1 LELQSKT
8 REIIYTNEE
17 NIRIDIYLAKGQYC
31 SFSRNRIK
39 ELITQGN
46 ILVNDKK
53 IKASY
58 ILKNGDRI
66 SINIPEQKE
75 LNLQPENIPLDI
87 YFEDEHMMVID
98 KAAGMIVHPTG
109 KVRTGTLVNAIL
121 YHCQGNLPGINGVNR
136 PGIVHRL
143 DKETSGLM
151 MIAKTEL
158 AHHSL
163 TKQIKE
169 RSIVKKYIAL
179 VYGIL
184 KDKAG
189 YIEAPIGRDK
199 NHRNKMSVSNIA
211 SREAKTY
218 FEVIKYFESFTLLLL
233 RLYTGRTHQIRVHL
247 RFIGHPVVGDKL
259 YGIRKEKNNYI
270 SIQRQALHSHYL
282 QFSHPATGQTMS
294 FTSALPDDI
303 KKQLAILYGD

>member
-1 LELQSKT
+1 
-8 REIIYTNEE
+8 
-17 NIRIDIYLAKGQYC
+17 
-31 SFSRNRIK
+31 
-39 ELITQGN
+39 
-46 ILVNDKK
+46 
-53 IKASY
+53 
-58 ILKNGDRI
+58 
-66 SINIPEQKE
+66 
-75 LNLQPENIPLDI
+75 
-87 YFEDEHMMVID
+87 FEDEHMMVID

>member
-1 LELQSKT
+1 MELQSKT

-282 QFSHPATGQTMS
+282 QFSHPATGQAMS